1 MNNPVFVS
9 CSYWADLAQQNTC
22 AGMLSANLFLLRL
35 CLSLEA
41 ADLLL
46 GQRHSVLLLL
56 EGPQPKLE
64 VCHLPLQLHDSGA
77 L

>member
-1 MNNPVFVS
+1 
-9 CSYWADLAQQNTC
+9 
-22 AGMLSANLFLLRL
+22 MLSANLFLLRL